1 MGVAQKQGNIPK
13 QREFLWRTAEAQDRL
28 GDVKEAEESLRN
40 LIAMPLES
48 EAQLVEALCFL
59 ADLQVASSKFQGL
72 IQICLHTLPVCDK
85 W

>member
-1 MGVAQKQGNIPK
+1 MPQVNVAKRQGNIPK

-28 GDVKEAEESLRN
+28 GDVKEAEESLRK

-59 ADLQVASSKFQGL
+59 ADLQVLVTSS
-72 IQICLHTLPVCDK
+72 DK
-85 W
+85 SSDSCF